1 MMSVPN
7 QGGQA
12 HKFSICN
19 AILSS
24 INQTKGTTRSN
35 NNMVKDPSPVSITP
49 DKDDTQQNE
58 SGTSLDKKMEDLA
71 GPNSIKTPG
80 QLLRG
85 QQGVTNASDRNLLMP
100 GHLKQGSN
108 GNNKLMNL
116 ANFGNSMDNGTDS
129 QFTGTMNNLS
139 NSNTFYMQSMGK

>member
-1 MMSVPN
+1 
-7 QGGQA
+7 
-12 HKFSICN
+12 
-19 AILSS
+19 
-24 INQTKGTTRSN
+24 
-35 NNMVKDPSPVSITP
+35 
-49 DKDDTQQNE
+49 
-58 SGTSLDKKMEDLA
+58 MEDLA

-100 GHLKQGSN
+100 AHLKQGSN
-108 GNNKLMNL
+108 NRQMNL

-139 NSNTFYMQSMGK
+139 NSGTFYMGR

>member
-1 MMSVPN
+1 MSVPN

-24 INQTKGTTRSN
+24 ISQTKGTTRTN
-35 NNMVKDPSPVSITP
+35 NNKDPSPVSITL

-85 QQGVTNASDRNLLMP
+85 QGGVTNASERNLLMP
-100 GHLKQGSN
+100 AHLKQGSN
-108 GNNKLMNL
+108 WSNKLMNQ
-116 ANFGNSMDNGTDS
+116 ANFGNSMENGTDS
-129 QFTGTMNNLS
+129 
-139 NSNTFYMQSMGK
+139 